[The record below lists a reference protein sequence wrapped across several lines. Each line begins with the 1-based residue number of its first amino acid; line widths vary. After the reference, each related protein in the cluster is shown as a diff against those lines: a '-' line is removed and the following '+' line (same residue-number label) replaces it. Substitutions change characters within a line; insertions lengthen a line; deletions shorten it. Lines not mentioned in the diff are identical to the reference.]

1 LAGGKEYGCGG
12 WGGEGWGGGGGG
24 GGGCG
29 GGGGG
34 DDDWACFTKAA
45 LLAARDLSLNG
56 QKVPAAYI

>member
-1 LAGGKEYGCGG
+1 MVRGRCAGGGV
-12 WGGEGWGGGGGG
+12 
-24 GGGCG
+24 
-29 GGGGG
+29 G